1 MEALLQ
7 RVPPDAVGLQQTLGG
22 GLDDLGGCE
31 VIEQHQGDAL
41 AVFERLVGR
50 GEPHLPQR
58 PLHRGAVVRPG
69 DAAFEHGELGC
80 RLLHRRVE
88 HRQLQADRIDLRAV
102 GAEVFFSEGEG
113 LDVLGAGELHAVRDA
128 VGLGG
133 GEAVF
138 EFGQQGF
145 FVGLRHRFNGIF
157 IH

>member
-1 MEALLQ
+1 MAFRDVLE
-7 RVPPDAVGLQQTLGG
+7 GF
-22 GLDDLGGCE
+22 DDLR
-31 VIEQHQGDAL
+31 DAGL
-41 AVFERLVGR
+41 SLSD
-50 GEPHLPQR
+50 P
-58 PLHRGAVVRPG
+58 
-69 DAAFEHGELGC
+69 DAAFEHGELGLG
-80 RLLHRRVE
+80 LLHRRVE

-102 GAEVFFSEGEG
+102 RAEVFFSEGEG